1 MLPGF
6 AFGNY
11 YLPVT
16 STYGLRDTDLTPCLT
31 DGHQV
36 NQDVE
41 CPWPVVSSEL
51 GHDPNWACVSVEERS
66 TLWPEPLK
74 WKNLRLEMS
83 YHCARR
89 KQHREKAEPSNRWRP
104 LDLVVTE
111 LSWILLLDFSV
122 ISSNNLVDELEQSTL
137 FSGLQCPHQ

>member
-1 MLPGF
+1 
-6 AFGNY
+6 
-11 YLPVT
+11 
-16 STYGLRDTDLTPCLT
+16 
-31 DGHQV
+31 
-36 NQDVE
+36 
-41 CPWPVVSSEL
+41 
-51 GHDPNWACVSVEERS
+51 
-66 TLWPEPLK
+66 
-74 WKNLRLEMS
+74 MS

-137 FSGLQCPHQ
+137 FAGLQCPHQ